1 MKLFLTLCRF
11 ELTRY
16 FASLTDVL
24 NSVAFFALIIIISAV
39 AAGPT
44 FTDNNT
50 LVIGSVWTASV
61 LSCVLT
67 LDLIFN
73 KDFREGTVDL
83 FILCSVP
90 LEILSLAKAFSYW
103 LTNCLSI
110 ILVASFTFLLF
121 GFQPGLILNFLS
133 CISLVTLTMSLI
145 GVALSA
151 LTANSKGGTLLLTIL
166 VFPLM
171 IPPVI
176 FGTRASLNV
185 HNGLDSSNELLFLV
199 GFFML
204 LRSTLPWA
212 SAAAIKTRIH

>member
-1 MKLFLTLCRF
+1 MKLFFTLCSF

-16 FASLTDVL
+16 YASLTDIL

-39 AAGPT
+39 SAGPT
-44 FTDNNT
+44 FTNNDY
-50 LVIGSVWTASV
+50 LVIGSIWTASV

-73 KDFREGTVDL
+73 KDFREGTADL
-83 FILCSVP
+83 FILCSVS

-110 ILVASFTFLLF
+110 ITVASFTFLLM
-121 GFQPGLILNFLS
+121 GFKFEFILNFLV

-151 LTANSKGGTLLLTIL
+151 LTANSRNGTLLLTIL
-166 VFPLM
+166 VFPMM

-176 FGTRASLNV
+176 FGTSSSLNAY
-185 HNGLDSSNELLFLV
+185 NGLDVSNEVLFLI

-204 LRSTLPWA
+204 LLSTLPWA

>member
-1 MKLFLTLCRF
+1 MKLFLTLCGY

-16 FASLTDVL
+16 YGSLADIL
-24 NSVAFFALIIIISAV
+24 NSIAFFALIIIISAV
-39 AAGPT
+39 SAGPT
-44 FTDNNT
+44 FIDNNN
-50 LVIGSVWTASV
+50 LVIGSIWIASV

-73 KDFREGTVDL
+73 KDFREGTADL
-83 FILCSVP
+83 FILCSVS

-103 LTNCLSI
+103 FTNCLSI
-110 ILVASFTFLLF
+110 IIVASVTFLLM
-121 GFQPGLILNFLS
+121 GFKFELILNFLV
-133 CISLVTLTMSLI
+133 CISLATLTLSLI

-151 LTANSKGGTLLLTIL
+151 LTANSRSGTLLLTIL

-176 FGTRASLNV
+176 FGTRASLNAY
-185 HNGLDSSNELLFLV
+185 NGLDVSNEVLFLV

-204 LRSTLPWA
+204 LLSTLPWA

>member
-1 MKLFLTLCRF
+1 MATADL
-11 ELTRY
+11 
-16 FASLTDVL
+16 S
-24 NSVAFFALIIIISAV
+24 
-39 AAGPT
+39 
-44 FTDNNT
+44 T
-50 LVIGSVWTASV
+50 LVIGSIWTASV

-121 GFQPGLILNFLS
+121 GYQFGLILNFLG

-176 FGTRASLNV
+176 FGTRACLNV

-204 LRSTLPWA
+204 LLSTLPWA

>member
-1 MKLFLTLCRF
+1 MKLFITICRF
-11 ELTRY
+11 ELIRY
-16 FASLTDVL
+16 YASLTDIL
-24 NSVAFFALIIIISAV
+24 NSIAFFALIVIISAV
-39 AAGPT
+39 SAGPS
-44 FTDNNT
+44 FTDNNN
-50 LVIGSVWTASV
+50 LVIGSIWTASV
-61 LSCVLT
+61 LACVLT

-73 KDFREGTVDL
+73 KDFREGTADL
-83 FILCSVP
+83 FILCSVS

-110 ILVASFTFLLF
+110 ITVASLTFLLM
-121 GFQPGLILNFLS
+121 GFKFELILNFLV

-151 LTANSKGGTLLLTIL
+151 LTANSRSGTLLLTIL

-176 FGTRASLNV
+176 FGTRASLNTN
-185 HNGLDSSNELLFLV
+185 NGLDVSNEVLFLV
-199 GFFML
+199 GFFVL
-204 LRSTLPWA
+204 LLSTLPWA